1 MPSFHAFF
9 RELFQTFLGDFL
21 RIAAPDFSAHLL
33 PDQARFPVLDLAGW
47 SAEERDAA
55 GAVADVP
62 TRAGGSATVLI
73 HTEPGPLGPAETA
86 RRLSRYFLALQAKY
100 VQPVLL
106 TTVWLRGG
114 RPGLNLESV
123 SVNPL
128 LGVEMVRI
136 FYTAFGLGESRAE
149 HYLERPE
156 PLAWALAALMRP
168 ARRGPAAHRQACLR
182 RIADIA
188 KIGLSDREA
197 RLLRMCVEDW
207 MPEPGGVFSV
217 DSDGTGLPGGG
228 SPAVQGSSHR
238 RRSEG

>member
-1 MPSFHAFF
+1 MPGFHSFF

-21 RIAAPDFSAHLL
+21 QIAEPDLIAHLV
-33 PDQARFPVLDLAGW
+33 PEQARFPVLDLAGW
-47 SAEERDAA
+47 SDEERAAA

-62 TRAGGSATVLI
+62 ARDGSSVTVLV
-73 HTEPGPLGPAETA
+73 HTEPEPLGPAETSL
-86 RRLSRYFLALQAKY
+86 RLIRYFRALEAQY

-136 FYTAFGLGESRAE
+136 YYTAFGLAECRAE

-168 ARRGPAAHRQACLR
+168 VRRGPSEHRRACLG
-182 RIADIA
+182 RIAEA
-188 KIGLSDREA
+188 GLPDREA
-197 RLLRMCVEDW
+197 GLLAACVEEW
-207 MPEPGGVFSV
+207 MPEPGEIFSV
-217 DSDGTGLPGGG
+217 DRTETGLPGRED
-228 SPAVQGSSHR
+228 SAVQGCPGK
-238 RRSEG
+238 RRSER

>member
-21 RIAAPDFSAHLL
+21 RIAEPDFIAHLL
-33 PDQARFPVLDLAGW
+33 PGQARFPILDLTGW
-47 SAEERDAA
+47 TDEERAAA

-62 TRAGGSATVLI
+62 TRDGGSATILI
-73 HTEPGPLGPAETA
+73 HTEPDPLGPAETS
-86 RRLSRYFLALQAKY
+86 RRLSRYFLALETKY
-100 VQPVLL
+100 VQPVVL

-168 ARRGPAAHRQACLR
+168 ARSSPAAHRRACLR
-182 RIADIA
+182 RIAKA
-188 KIGLSDREA
+188 GLSDRETG
-197 RLLRMCVEDW
+197 LLRTCVEEW
-207 MPEPGGVFSV
+207 MERMAEPGDDFSV
-217 DSDGTGLPGGG
+217 DSPGPGLPGGG
-228 SPAVQGSSHR
+228 ALAVQGSSGK
-238 RRSEG
+238 RRSGR

>member
-9 RELFQTFLGDFL
+9 RELFQTFLDDFL
-21 RIAAPDFSAHLL
+21 RIAEPDLSFHLV
-33 PDQARFPVLDLAGW
+33 PGQARFPVLDLTGW
-47 SAEERDAA
+47 SAEERAAA
-55 GAVADVP
+55 GAVAEVP
-62 TRAGGSATVLI
+62 TRAGGFATVLV
-73 HTEPGPLGPAETA
+73 HTEPEPLGPAETS
-86 RRLSRYFLALQAKY
+86 RRLSRYFLALEAKY
-100 VQPVLL
+100 AQPVLL

-136 FYTAFGLGESRAE
+136 FYTTFGLGEARAE

-168 ARRGPAAHRQACLR
+168 VRRNPAAHRKACLR
-182 RIADIA
+182 RIAEA
-188 KIGLSDREA
+188 GLPGRETG
-197 RLLRMCVEDW
+197 LLRTCVEEW

-217 DSDGTGLPGGG
+217 DSLDPGLPGGVV
-228 SPAVQGSSHR
+228 PAVQGSSDK
-238 RRSEG
+238 RRSGR